1 MQSRSIVQ
9 AAVFAAVIGISIA
22 AWAAK
27 PLTVQVREVQ
37 VKAAPNYL
45 SGTVGT
51 LGFGAAVEVSGEEGN
66 WYQISQPRGFIPK
79 NATGTAKANVD
90 SSQKYAAKGVSNDE
104 TALAGK
110 GFNPQVEQQ
119 YKKDNAQLAAAFA
132 QVDRVE
138 RMEVPLPT
146 LQQFIAAGKLNP

>member
-1 MQSRSIVQ
+1 MKPSSIVK
-9 AAVFAAVIGISIA
+9 VVVLAAVIGVSIA

-27 PLTVQVREVQ
+27 PLTIQVREVQ
-37 VKAAPNYL
+37 VKSAPNYL

-66 WYQISQPRGFIPK
+66 WYRIATPQGFIPK

-119 YKKDNAQLAAAFA
+119 YKRDNAQLAAAFA

-138 RMEVPLPT
+138 RMDVPLSS
-146 LQQFIAAGKLNP
+146 LQQFIAIGKLNP

>member
-1 MQSRSIVQ
+1 MRTISIVKI
-9 AAVFAAVIGISIA
+9 AAVAAVIGVSIA

-37 VKAAPNYL
+37 VKSAPNYL

-51 LGFGAAVEVSGEEGN
+51 LGFGSVVEVAGEEGN
-66 WYQISQPRGFIPK
+66 WYRISRPQGFIPK

-90 SSQKYAAKGVSNDE
+90 SSQQYAAKGVSNDE

-119 YKKDNAQLAAAFA
+119 YKRDNAQLAAAFA

-138 RMEVPLPT
+138 RMDVPLPT